1 MMTLVN
7 KKGVDIGDHNGDID
21 LAAVKRAGY
30 DFVMIKCGIGSDL
43 TDQDDSQFEA
53 NVRKA
58 ESLGMPWGA
67 WLYSYALNEDQARSE
82 LAHMLRLLKGKKPTM
97 PIALD
102 VEDSDNY
109 RKNHGGWN
117 YRNVTACTRIVLD
130 GLRAAGYYVML
141 YTGFEEIEN
150 YIAEDIWR
158 NVDMW
163 FAHWARNCGY
173 KYDNLGIWQYGGETN
188 LIESNS
194 IPGVGVI
201 DKDLCYKDYPTIIKN
216 GGYNG
221 WAKGSAPADDKPKGV
236 TAQDVIKTAYS
247 LIDKD
252 ENHAKCDIMAWYGD
266 FDDGVNEEA
275 CCCAGQMYLFNKA
288 NALNLIPGGK
298 TANCGTLAENFYR
311 AGQLHTPSEVKPGD
325 LVTFSWS
332 GNTTSVTPLN
342 SLGYKTFD
350 HVELCVEVGSAT
362 IKCIGAN
369 NGGDECDDFQIKTRS
384 RSDISGCCSPNYSG
398 SADGESVT
406 VDVKT
411 VQKWLNKTF
420 KAGLAEDGI
429 CGSATKKALIKGLQA
444 VLNDWY
450 KAGLEVDGVFGAK
463 TKAAVHNLSK
473 GAKGGYP
480 SILQAFLI
488 CEGYPTCGFDGIFG
502 ANTEAALKMYQY
514 QHALEADGIAG
525 KATFEALCG

>member
-1 MMTLVN
+1 MTLVN

-43 TDQDDSQFEA
+43 TNQDDSQFEA

-82 LAHMLRLLKGKKPTM
+82 LEHMLRLLKGKKPTM

-163 FAHWARNCGY
+163 FAHWARSCGY

-188 LIESNS
+188 LIDGNS
-194 IPGVGVI
+194 IDGVGII
-201 DKDLCYKDYPTIIKN
+201 DKDICYKDYPTIIKS

-221 WAKGSAPADDKPKGV
+221 WKKGI

-247 LIDKD
+247 LIGTD
-252 ENHAKCDIMAWYGD
+252 EDPAHCDIMAWHGD
-266 FDDGVNEEA
+266 FDDDINEEA
-275 CCCAGQMYLFNKA
+275 CCCAGMMYLFFKKL
-288 NALNLIPGGK
+288 NAGYLIPGGK
-298 TANCGTLAENFYR
+298 TANCGELALNFYE
-311 AGQLHTPSEVKPGD
+311 AKQLRQPCEVRPGD
-325 LVTFSWS
+325 LVIFSWS
-332 GNTTSVTPLN
+332 GERTSVEPLDA
-342 SLGYKTFD
+342 LGYRTFD
-350 HVELCVEVGSAT
+350 HVEMCLKVFDDT
-362 IKCIGAN
+362 ILSVGAN
-369 NGGDECDDFQIKTRS
+369 NGGIECDDFQIKTRS
-384 RSDISGCCSPNYSG
+384 RSDISACCRPKYADSGEEPEPVEPETGDADVRTVQTWLSQNYSL
-398 SADGESVT
+398 DIYI
-406 VDVKT
+406 
-411 VQKWLNKTF
+411 
-420 KAGLAEDGI
+420 DGI
-429 CGSATKKALIKGLQA
+429 YGRQTRAALIMALQTE
-444 VLNDWY
+444 LNREY
-450 KAGLEVDGVFGAK
+450 GAGIAVDGIFGAQ
-463 TKAAVHNLSK
+463 TYSAIHNIK
-473 GAKGGYP
+473 IGAQGEYTRVLQGLLMCNGYDT
-480 SILQAFLI
+480 
-488 CEGYPTCGFDGIFG
+488 GGFDGIFG
-502 ANTEAALKMYQY
+502 AATDNAVREFQRDNG
-514 QHALEADGIAG
+514 LEVDGIAG
-525 KATFEALCG
+525 RETFGELCG